1 MRLLFF
7 DFDGVLH
14 PHDAGD
20 VRDVDGMMEFVSVRD
35 DAPLFCRLPLLI
47 DALRDHQDVRIVIS
61 SSWRRLY
68 ERHELRAFLGELADR
83 YLAEIPHLAGHN
95 RHDEIVCFIREN
107 ELETVPW
114 LALDDDPENFP
125 VSCPNVLWT
134 NPETGIEPES
144 VQQLR
149 RWLAAQDQEG
159 HNNEQ

>member
-1 MRLLFF
+1 MRLLFL

-35 DAPLFCRLPLLI
+35 DAPLFCRLPLLL

-83 YLAEIPHLAGHN
+83 YLAEIPHLNGHN
-95 RHDEIVCFIREN
+95 RHDEILLFLQQHRLRAVH
-107 ELETVPW
+107 W
-114 LALDDDPENFP
+114 LALDDDRGNFP
-125 VSCPNVLWT
+125 ADCPNVLWT
-134 NPETGIEPES
+134 NPNTGLDADS
-144 VQQLR
+144 VTELR
-149 RWLAAQDQEG
+149 EWLAS
-159 HNNEQ
+159 